1 MREIK
6 ENKRIIE
13 DEEVFIKN
21 ILGFFA
27 EKEII
32 A

>member
-6 ENKRIIE
+6 DKRRIIE

-21 ILGFFA
+21 VLGFFA

-32 A
+32 D